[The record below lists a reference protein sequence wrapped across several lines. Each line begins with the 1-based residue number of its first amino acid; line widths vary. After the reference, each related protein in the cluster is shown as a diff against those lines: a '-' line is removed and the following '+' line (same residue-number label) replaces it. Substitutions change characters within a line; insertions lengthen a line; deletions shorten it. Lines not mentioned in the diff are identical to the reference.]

1 MAIPDCQLNYIWD
14 ELQSRIGGFI
24 WDPDLEDGRHKFLT
38 WILAWRSW
46 GIVAMKSLGSGEIV
60 HAFST
65 RRLRQGDLG
74 VQGQPGTKQIP
85 DPGLVA
91 HTFNLA
97 HTSCWPTPLIWPH
110 LTSTSSSGR
119 GKKEDLLFFATC
131 IYVPAHL
138 LESTSVEDQL
148 KQLASWAWATFPFT
162 DDHCWGVGLQ
172 TVKLLQQIPSI

>member
-1 MAIPDCQLNYIWD
+1 MTLIWN
-14 ELQSRIGGFI
+14 ELRSGIRALSC
-24 WDPDLEDGRHKFLT
+24 DPDLEAGRHKFLT
-38 WILAWRSW
+38 WILAWRSR
-46 GIVAMKSLGSGEIV
+46 GLVAMKSLGPDKV
-60 HAFST
+60 MHTFNP

-148 KQLASWAWATFPFT
+148 KQLASWA
-162 DDHCWGVGLQ
+162 
-172 TVKLLQQIPSI
+172 